1 MQSHEPALLNHLI
14 AARKVLF
21 SSTEHSNEQESL
33 PSSRLDTSHPD
44 YLSWSKG
51 PLLIAILGGIG
62 LHPLDKLKVTL
73 KIARTD
79 SSSPLHRLDLYH
91 DDQSEKLIR
100 KAAERLEL
108 GSRAM
113 QLAISELTQALESYR
128 EAQLAL
134 QKPKQPAKR
143 LLTAERERQAIGF
156 LQRQDVMAT
165 TDALIE
171 QSSVVG
177 EKTNPQLLWYVYTT
191 RRREQPLHVI
201 CLGASG
207 TGKTWLQERVP
218 ELIPAQ
224 DKVSGTSIS
233 ENALYYAQDLKL
245 PHKLFLIEDLDGASH
260 MLYSLRELQTK
271 ASISKL
277 VTHKD
282 SKENLQ

>member
-1 MQSHEPALLNHLI
+1 M
-14 AARKVLF
+14 
-21 SSTEHSNEQESL
+21 
-33 PSSRLDTSHPD
+33 
-44 YLSWSKG
+44 
-51 PLLIAILGGIG
+51 GGIG

-79 SSSPLHRLDLYH
+79 SSSPLHSLRHRLDLYH

-177 EKTNPQLLWYVYTT
+177 EKPTPSCCGMST
-191 RRREQPLHVI
+191 PP
-201 CLGASG
+201 GAESS
-207 TGKTWLQERVP
+207 P
-218 ELIPAQ
+218 C
-224 DKVSGTSIS
+224 
-233 ENALYYAQDLKL
+233 
-245 PHKLFLIEDLDGASH
+245 
-260 MLYSLRELQTK
+260 M
-271 ASISKL
+271 
-277 VTHKD
+277 
-282 SKENLQ
+282 

>member
-1 MQSHEPALLNHLI
+1 M
-14 AARKVLF
+14 
-21 SSTEHSNEQESL
+21 

-73 KIARTD
+73 KIAHTD
-79 SSSPLHRLDLYH
+79 SSSPLHSLRHRLDLYH

-113 QLAISELTQALESYR
+113 QLAISELTQALESYQ

-134 QKPKQPAKR
+134 QKLKQPAKR

-177 EKTNPQLLWYVYTT
+177 EKPTPSCCGMST
-191 RRREQPLHVI
+191 PP
-201 CLGASG
+201 GAESS
-207 TGKTWLQERVP
+207 P
-218 ELIPAQ
+218 C
-224 DKVSGTSIS
+224 
-233 ENALYYAQDLKL
+233 
-245 PHKLFLIEDLDGASH
+245 
-260 MLYSLRELQTK
+260 M
-271 ASISKL
+271 
-277 VTHKD
+277 
-282 SKENLQ
+282 